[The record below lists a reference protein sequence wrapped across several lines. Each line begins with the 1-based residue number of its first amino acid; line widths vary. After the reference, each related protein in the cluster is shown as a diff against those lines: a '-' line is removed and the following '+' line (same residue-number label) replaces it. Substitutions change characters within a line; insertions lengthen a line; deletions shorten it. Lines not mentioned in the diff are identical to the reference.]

1 MIANRNQRPVYN
13 KMNMP
18 DFVVDIVTDGR
29 GGSIVYR
36 EGAGVDENRIEFS
49 WEFAM
54 PPSVALIFGPS
65 ARAWDRNMPWAAGRC
80 AAIYNIVGAE
90 VVRQKVA
97 GGDYTLAIEL
107 DTNIGIID
115 VHRR

>member
-1 MIANRNQRPVYN
+1 MTAT
-13 KMNMP
+13 
-18 DFVVDIVTDGR
+18 DFMVDIVTDGR

-36 EGAGVDENRIEFS
+36 EGDNRIDFS

-90 VVRQKVA
+90 VVRQKVE
-97 GGDYTLAIEL
+97 GGHYRLEIEL

-115 VHRR
+115 VYRR